1 MRQPAPTQWIM
12 SCTCQCATVCPAVCL
27 VAVSG
32 ATTARHTLALLVD
45 ADRSEGAF
53 DAAAHGEA
61 GRYPN
66 CHSWP
71 QFGRKDS
78 GPNDARIVLRNCAPS
93 PLHCAHLLA
102 RRQVLELDIHD
113 DYKTTDCKEFLRV
126 MLAVGE
132 TFILLHPPSPFSRC
146 FNVGEEGVSVK

>member
-1 MRQPAPTQWIM
+1 MSLLAP
-12 SCTCQCATVCPAVCL
+12 V
-27 VAVSG
+27 
-32 ATTARHTLALLVD
+32 R
-45 ADRSEGAF
+45 
-53 DAAAHGEA
+53 
-61 GRYPN
+61 
-66 CHSWP
+66 
-71 QFGRKDS
+71 RKDS

-132 TFILLHPPSPFSRC
+132 TFILLHPPLPL
-146 FNVGEEGVSVK
+146 VGVSMWVKRGCQSNDRTLADG